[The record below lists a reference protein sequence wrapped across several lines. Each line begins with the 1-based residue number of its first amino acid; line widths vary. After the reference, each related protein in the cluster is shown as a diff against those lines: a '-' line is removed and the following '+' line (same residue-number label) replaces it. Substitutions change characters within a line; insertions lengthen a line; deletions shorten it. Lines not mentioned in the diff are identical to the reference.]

1 MKSNI
6 TFLLAILIIVSFTMS
21 GCGLLSKK
29 YEKRD
34 TVEFKLSTSG
44 KTKVTLEN
52 MNGKISV
59 AKGDT
64 TPILIVKAV
73 KIDRVRKKDLD
84 KPLDYIKIELDT
96 AGSTI
101 NISSDYER
109 HKSFINFS
117 FNGVKINYELIVP
130 QNMEVSLDNTNGD
143 VDVIGLDGPIEISV
157 TNGDIKAEHI
167 PGKASFDITNGSFK
181 GGLDSTR
188 GVTLSITNGKCE
200 LDLYKSFTGAV
211 DAEVTNGK
219 VTYSNLQFTNVQ
231 SEKKSFKG
239 YIVNPDPVIKIDIVN
254 GKVTLTGK

>member
-1 MKSNI
+1 MKSYI
-6 TFLLAILIIVSFTMS
+6 TLLLAILIIVSFTMS
-21 GCGLLSKK
+21 GCSLLSKK

-34 TVEFKLSTSG
+34 NVEFKLSTAG

-52 MNGKISV
+52 MNGKISAV
-59 AKGDT
+59 KGDT
-64 TPILIVKAV
+64 TQVLIVKAV
-73 KIDRVRKKDLD
+73 KIDKVKKKDLD
-84 KPLDYIKIELDT
+84 KPLDYITIKFDT

-101 NISSDYER
+101 NISSDYSK
-109 HKSFINFS
+109 HKSFISFS
-117 FNGVKINYELIVP
+117 MDGVQINYELTVP

-143 VDVIGLDGPIEISV
+143 VDVTLLDGPIEVNV
-157 TNGDIKAEHI
+157 TNGDIEAEHI

-181 GGLDSTR
+181 GGLDSTK
-188 GVTLSITNGKCE
+188 GMTLNIVNGKCE

-239 YIVNPDPVIKIDIVN
+239 YIINPDPVIKIDIVN